1 MARSATNSDVFNAL
15 GEVQR
20 RDILNVLALGER
32 SVNEL
37 VKATGARQP
46 QVSKHLRVLKE
57 VGLVEMRVSGQRR
70 LYRLNGEGLKPIY
83 DWIAPFEKLWQ
94 ERFDRLEDYL
104 ETVQPKTLQNE
115 LQGEEKNES
124 S

>member
-1 MARSATNSDVFNAL
+1 MARSATNSDVFNAV
-15 GEVQR
+15 GEAQR
-20 RDILNVLALGER
+20 RDILNVLVRGEK

-37 VKATGARQP
+37 VEATGARQP

-57 VGLVEMRVSGQRR
+57 VGLVEVRIAGQRR
-70 LYRLNGEGLKPIY
+70 LYRLNGERLKTIY
-83 DWIAPFEKLWQ
+83 DWVVPFRQFWE

-104 ETVQPKTLQNE
+104 ETLQLETLQSE
-115 LQGEEKNES
+115 SEREEKDES